1 MQLFHFG
8 ASRQFPAAAAKTIWS
23 MISACT
29 LQVSL
34 LFPDT
39 DLSILSM
46 AHHYLWN
53 WMELFSVILWRG
65 VTFLISI
72 FHISSFRDRLPLINC
87 WRFLFVLFLFCFV
100 IVIIFFFTSLFY
112 PVQYWRQKDL
122 DCLLP
127 VQTKAVWVEWAFLL
141 PSFPPTQMMIIYS
154 NLQ

>member
-100 IVIIFFFTSLFY
+100 IVIIFFFYLSILSCAILKAEGSWLSSASSNKGCLGGMSI
-112 PVQYWRQKDL
+112 PV
-122 DCLLP
+122 
-127 VQTKAVWVEWAFLL
+127 AIL
-141 PSFPPTQMMIIYS
+141 PSHT
-154 NLQ
+154 NDDHL